1 MSAAFGR
8 LRNGA
13 GFDELSTRIMSACWP
28 LQMPPTQKAVL
39 ISLADNANDE
49 GFCWPSIDAISER
62 TCFGRTAVIE
72 SIKWLEAHGHLT
84 ANRANGR
91 KTTYTITVNQSGKR
105 TALPTQEAVEVS
117 ANQSATRTGTADG
130 PVRQTD
136 QTSPAG
142 GRDQS
147 GRRTLTVINRK
158 EPSKAR
164 AGSRAA
170 ERPDLVPESV
180 WLDFLAIRK
189 AKRAPLTDTALD
201 GIASEA
207 EKAGLSLPE
216 ALAVCCRQGW
226 QGFNVGWYENL
237 VKSSKGARVSAAEPW
252 AGAI

>member
-1 MSAAFGR
+1 
-8 LRNGA
+8 
-13 GFDELSTRIMSACWP
+13 
-28 LQMPPTQKAVL
+28 MPPTHKAVL

-49 GFCWPSIDAISER
+49 GYCWPSIDAICER
-62 TCFGRTAVIE
+62 TCFGRTAVIDAV
-72 SIKWLEAHGHLT
+72 KWLEAHGHVV

-91 KTTYTITVNQSGKR
+91 KTTYTVTPNQSGRR
-105 TALPTQEAVEVS
+105 TTLPNAGAVEAP
-117 ANQSATRTGTADG
+117 ANQSASRTGPVDE

-136 QTSPAG
+136 RTSPAG
-142 GRDQS
+142 GWDQS
-147 GRRTLTVINRK
+147 GRRTLTVNNRK

-170 ERPDLVPESV
+170 ERPESVPESV

-226 QGFNVGWYENL
+226 QGFNAGWHANL
-237 VKSSKGARVSAAEPW
+237 VRSTEKARPATAEPW